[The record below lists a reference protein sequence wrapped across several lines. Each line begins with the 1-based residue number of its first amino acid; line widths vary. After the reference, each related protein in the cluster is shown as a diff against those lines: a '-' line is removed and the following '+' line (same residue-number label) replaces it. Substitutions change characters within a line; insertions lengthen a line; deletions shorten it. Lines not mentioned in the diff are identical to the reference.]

1 MPDTEKVNKI
11 APLKINK
18 ESLGGVK
25 DHSNSVVEVT
35 KPTVNKTPKT
45 PVHKTPGNDPSM
57 SPSVYTVAA
66 SGANPLKIKLKTG
79 GMSPVYS
86 AADVMKSPAR

>member
-1 MPDTEKVNKI
+1 M
-11 APLKINK
+11 KINK

-25 DHSNSVVEVT
+25 DNSSSKVNSVDVT
-35 KPTVNKTPKT
+35 KPTVNKTPTHKT
-45 PVHKTPGNDPSM
+45 PVHKTPVNDPSM